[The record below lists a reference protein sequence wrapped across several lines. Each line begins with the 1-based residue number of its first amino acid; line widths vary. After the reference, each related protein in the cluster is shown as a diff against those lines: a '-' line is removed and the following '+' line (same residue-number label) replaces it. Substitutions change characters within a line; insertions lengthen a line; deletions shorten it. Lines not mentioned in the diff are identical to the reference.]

1 MAQLRKTRIVSTLG
15 PACNEVST
23 MKDLLKAGIN
33 VARFNFSHGDH
44 EEQAG
49 RLKRIRQASAE
60 TGVPVA
66 LMLDTKGPEIRTGK
80 VKNDGEIELH
90 AGDQITLTIEQIE
103 GDSQRLSISY
113 THLPQDVQKGTHIFI
128 ADGVIDLEVTK
139 IEGTEVHCIVRH
151 GGCFGSKK
159 NVNIPGVKVTLPA
172 ITEKDMQ
179 DILFAIRHEMDFIA
193 ASFIRTPQEVEE
205 IRELLKEHDSPIHII
220 AKIEDQQG
228 LDNIDDIIRVSNG
241 VMIARGDL
249 GVQLSTEQIPLAQK
263 RIIEK
268 CIQQNKPVI
277 TATQML
283 DSMIHNPN
291 PTRAELTDVAN
302 AIFDGADAVM
312 LSGETANGRYP
323 LRSVETMNRIAM
335 AVEQSPEYLQRNRR
349 FFDPEKTS
357 SDIGHA
363 IAKAAYIVAQE
374 IEASAI
380 VTPTLRGNSP
390 RTLSNYRPEQNI
402 IAVTTSQVAYRQLM
416 LNWGIFPI
424 CTELVHESEM
434 MLQNALRLAMKHGF
448 IKKPDRVV
456 TAAGIPLNSPIP
468 MNTIKVHFLG
478 SILNRGHRGFG
489 GVCAG
494 SVVKAGTAQQARS
507 RLKRDGSEI
516 LLTRFLSR
524 DFSDVIAD
532 IRGLILEEDTAI
544 PPDEIF
550 EINPDIVFIA
560 DIPEALSQFEDYQLV
575 TLDGGEKIIYEGFLD
590 NNAAE
595 HSRMRE

>member
-1 MAQLRKTRIVSTLG
+1 MVQLRKTRIVATLG
-15 PACNEVST
+15 PASDEVSAI
-23 MKDLLKAGIN
+23 KKLLAAGIN

-49 RLKRIRQASAE
+49 RIKRIRQASAE
-60 TGVPVA
+60 TGIPVA

-80 VKNDGEIELH
+80 VKGDEEIDLH
-90 AGDQITLTIEQIE
+90 TGDEIVLTTEQIE
-103 GDSQRLSISY
+103 GDRHRLSISY
-113 THLPQDVQKGTHIFI
+113 AELPHDVTRGNHIFI
-128 ADGVIDLEVTK
+128 ADGVIDLEVIK
-139 IEGTEVHCIVRH
+139 VEGTEVYCRVQN
-151 GGCFGSKK
+151 GGLFGSRK
-159 NVNIPGVKVTLPA
+159 NVNIPGVKVSLPA
-172 ITEKDMQ
+172 ITEKDRQ
-179 DILFAIRHEMDFIA
+179 DILFAIRYEMDFIA

-205 IRELLKEHDSPIHII
+205 IREIIKEHNSPIHII
-220 AKIEDQQG
+220 SKIENQQG

-241 VMIARGDL
+241 IMIARGDL
-249 GVQLSTEQIPLAQK
+249 GVQLSVEQIPLAQK

-268 CIQQNKPVI
+268 CILQNKPVI

-312 LSGETANGRYP
+312 LSGETANGKHP
-323 LRSVETMNRIAM
+323 LRSVETMNRIAL

-349 FFDPEKTS
+349 FFDPNKTS

-390 RTLSNYRPEQNI
+390 RILSNYRPLQNI
-402 IAVTTSQVAYRQLM
+402 IAVTTSQVAYRQMM

-424 CTELVHESEM
+424 CTETAHDSEM
-434 MLQNALRLAMKHGF
+434 MLQNALRLAMQHGF
-448 IKKPDRVV
+448 IKRPERVV

-489 GVCAG
+489 GVCSG
-494 SVVKAGTAQQARS
+494 TVVKAGTFAQAKS
-507 RLKRDGSEI
+507 RLKRDGTEI

-524 DFSDVIAD
+524 NFLELLPEVQGI
-532 IRGLILEEDTAI
+532 ITEEDSAI

-550 EINPDIVFIA
+550 AANPNLVFIA
-560 DIPEALSQFEDYQLV
+560 DIPEALAQFEDHQLV

-590 NNAAE
+590 NISE
-595 HSRMRE
+595 

>member
-15 PACNEVST
+15 PACNDIPT

-49 RLKRIRQASAE
+49 RLKRIRQASSE
-60 TGVPVA
+60 SGIPVA

-90 AGDQITLTIEQIE
+90 TGDEIALTTEQIE
-103 GDSQRLSISY
+103 GNSRRLSINYS
-113 THLPQDVQKGTHIFI
+113 HLPQDVQTGTHIFI
-128 ADGVIDLEVTK
+128 ADGVIDLEVMR
-139 IEGTEVHCIVRH
+139 IDGTEVHCVVRH
-151 GGCFGSKK
+151 GGHFGSKK

-172 ITEKDMQ
+172 ITEKDKQ

-193 ASFIRTPQEVEE
+193 ASFIRSPQEVEE
-205 IRELLKEHDSPIHII
+205 IRELLKEHDSAIHII

-228 LDNIDDIIRVSNG
+228 IDNIDDIIRVSNG
-241 VMIARGDL
+241 IMIARGDL

-349 FFDPEKTS
+349 FFDPNKTS

-363 IAKAAYIVAQE
+363 IAKAAYIVAKE

-416 LNWGIFPI
+416 LNWGVFPI

-434 MLQNALRLAMKHGF
+434 MLQNALRLAMQHGF

-494 SVVKAGTAQQARS
+494 SVVKAGNSQQARN
-507 RLKRDGSEI
+507 RLKRDGTEI

-524 DFSDVIAD
+524 DFSEIIPD
-532 IRGLILEEDTAI
+532 IRGLILEEDSAI
-544 PPDEIF
+544 SPDEIF
-550 EINPDIVFIA
+550 EINPNIVFIA
-560 DIPEALSQFEDYQLV
+560 DVPEALSQFEDYQLV

-595 HSRMRE
+595 QS

>member
-15 PACNEVST
+15 PACDDVST

-49 RLKRIRQASAE
+49 RMKRIRQASAE
-60 TGVPVA
+60 TGIPIA

-80 VKNDGEIELH
+80 VKGGGEITLH
-90 AGDQITLTIEQIE
+90 CGDEIVLTTEEVE
-103 GDSQRLSISY
+103 GNKHRLFINY
-113 THLPQDVQKGTHIFI
+113 AQLPGDVSPGTHVFI
-128 ADGVIDLEVTK
+128 ADGLIDLEVK
-139 IEGTEVHCIVRH
+139 KVEGTEVHCVVRN
-151 GGCFGSKK
+151 GGNFGDKK
-159 NVNIPGVKVTLPA
+159 NVNIPGVKVSLPA
-172 ITEKDMQ
+172 ITEKDRQ

-205 IRELLKEHDSPIHII
+205 IRELLKEHNSQIHIV
-220 AKIEDQQG
+220 AKIENQQG
-228 LDNIDDIIRVSNG
+228 IDNIDDIIRVSNG
-241 VMIARGDL
+241 IMIARGDL

-283 DSMIHNPN
+283 DSMIYNPN

-323 LRSVETMNRIAM
+323 LRAVETMNRIAL
-335 AVEQSPEYLQRNRR
+335 AVEQSPEYRQRNRR
-349 FFDPEKTS
+349 FFDPNKTS

-374 IEASAI
+374 IDASAI

-390 RTLSNYRPEQNI
+390 RTLSNYRPVQNI
-402 IAVTTSQVAYRQLM
+402 IAVTTSQTAYRQLM

-424 CTELVHESEM
+424 CTEQVHESEM
-434 MLQNALRLAMKHGF
+434 MLQNALRLAMQHGF

-489 GVCAG
+489 HLCSGT
-494 SVVKAGTAQQARS
+494 VVKAGTFEQARS
-507 RLKRDGSEI
+507 RLKLDGSEI
-516 LLTRFLSR
+516 LLTRYLSKE
-524 DFSDVIAD
+524 FTELLKHLKGV
-532 IRGLILEEDTAI
+532 ILEEDSAI
-544 PPDEIF
+544 SPEEIY
-550 EINPDIVFIA
+550 EINPGIVFIA
-560 DIPEALSQFEDYQLV
+560 DVPEALSQFEDYQLV
-575 TLDGGEKIIYEGFLD
+575 TLDGTEKIIYEGFLD
-590 NNAAE
+590 STE
-595 HSRMRE
+595 